1 MLFLF
6 RHRKAVLP
14 HIASKASIPS
24 FALPIAKK
32 EKFDIRKVICACHYA
47 VAAFASCIPALA
59 GRMTVTEQA

>member
-1 MLFLF
+1 
-6 RHRKAVLP
+6 VLP

-32 EKFDIRKVICACHYA
+32 EKFDIRKVICARHYA